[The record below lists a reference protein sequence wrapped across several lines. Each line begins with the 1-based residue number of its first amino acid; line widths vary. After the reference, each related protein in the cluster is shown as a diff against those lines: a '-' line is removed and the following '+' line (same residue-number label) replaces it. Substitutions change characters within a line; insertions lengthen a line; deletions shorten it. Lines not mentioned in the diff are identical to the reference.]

1 MPFSIKKQCFCQQRQ
16 QASLAHQPDP
26 KALGRIQYLR
36 PTKNTLHIQPQEA
49 GCGIS

>member
-26 KALGRIQYLR
+26 KALDRIQYLSS
-36 PTKNTLHIQPQEA
+36 TKNTLHIQPQEA